1 MDSVVN
7 SGFRMRLKMSDYD
20 NFVGQWAV
28 MVGKEIFWVRFLL
41 FLVVFMAACVIEYLS
56 CNHTNVL

>member
-41 FLVVFMAACVIEYLS
+41 FLVVFMTACVIEYLS

>member
-1 MDSVVN
+1 
-7 SGFRMRLKMSDYD
+7 MSDYD

-41 FLVVFMAACVIEYLS
+41 FLVVFMTACVIEYLS